1 MTTAPAAATLQQG
14 THHVLMIG
22 DCCIRMCEIP
32 DTSIHF
38 ACFSPPYYD
47 APFDSPNMFENYTAF
62 KHLLSIVG
70 DELKRVLVPGR
81 KCAWVVD
88 DVRVNG
94 ELYPIVADTIR
105 IMCDKGF
112 RYCENITWLKAEGYS
127 RFSHRSGHMKKQGL
141 PTYYF
146 PDNVKESILIFQ
158 KGKLNN
164 GTYVKALSPAVV
176 KASRI
181 DLNKFD
187 KESWNLNVWFIPN
200 VPPVKGRL
208 EEGIAAYPEEIPK
221 RLIRLYSFVGETI
234 LDPFCGSGTSMKVAR
249 QLGRNSI
256 GIEILP
262 ELEVVIRQKAAFQHW
277 RERQSDTFEVISPMH
292 SPYRVSLPLD
302 KTHVIAQRLGQR
314 AIGIEL
320 NPKYCEMFRQRCA
333 SAAKPSRRRV

>member
-1 MTTAPAAATLQQG
+1 MTHAPAAATLQQG
-14 THHVLMIG
+14 TRHVLMIG
-22 DCCIRMCEIP
+22 DCCVRMREIP
-32 DTSIHF
+32 DDSIHF
-38 ACFSPPYYD
+38 ACFSPPYYN
-47 APFDSPNMFENYTAF
+47 APFHSPNMFENYAAF
-62 KHLLSIVG
+62 KHLLSTVG

-112 RYCENITWLKAEGYS
+112 RYCENISWLKAEGYS
-127 RFSHRSGHMKKQGL
+127 RFSRRSGHMKKQAL

-164 GTYVKALSPAVV
+164 GAYINTLSSTVV
-176 KASRI
+176 KASKI
-181 DLNKFD
+181 ELDKFD
-187 KESWNLNVWFIPN
+187 RELWNLNVWFIPN

-221 RLIRLYSFVGETI
+221 RLIQLYSFAGETV

-256 GIEILP
+256 CIEIFP
-262 ELEVVIRQKAAFQHW
+262 ELEEVIRQKVGFQHW
-277 RERQSDTFEVISPMH
+277 RQGQTDTFEVLPSEH
-292 SPYRVSLPLD
+292 SPKRVTLLLD
-302 KTHVIAQRLGQR
+302 RTTLAVT
-314 AIGIEL
+314 
-320 NPKYCEMFRQRCA
+320 QRCA
-333 SAAKPSRRRV
+333 SAAGPRGRV

>member
-1 MTTAPAAATLQQG
+1 MTHAPAAATLQQR

-22 DCCIRMCEIP
+22 DCCVRMREIP
-32 DTSIHF
+32 DDSIHF
-38 ACFSPPYYD
+38 ACFSPPYYN
-47 APFDSPNMFENYTAF
+47 APFDSPNMFENYSAF
-62 KHLLSIVG
+62 KHLLSVVG

-127 RFSHRSGHMKKQGL
+127 RFSRRSGHMKKQAL

-146 PDNVKESILIFQ
+146 PDNVKESILVFQ

-164 GTYVKALSPAVV
+164 GSYVKTLTPSVV

-187 KESWNLNVWFIPN
+187 RELWNLNVWFIPN

-208 EEGIAAYPEEIPK
+208 EEGVAAYPEEVPN
-221 RLIRLYSFVGETI
+221 RLIQLYSFVEETV

-256 GIEILP
+256 GIEIFP
-262 ELEVVIRQKAAFQHW
+262 ELEEVIRQKAGFENW
-277 RERQSDTFEVISPMH
+277 RQGQTDTFEVVPKH
-292 SPYRVSLPLD
+292 SPKSVTLLLD
-302 KTHVIAQRLGQR
+302 RTTLAVT
-314 AIGIEL
+314 
-320 NPKYCEMFRQRCA
+320 QRCA
-333 SAAKPSRRRV
+333 SAARPRGRV